1 VTAWREA
8 YETVPVLLVDD
19 EPRVLDAH
27 RRTLRGRFDVHT
39 ALGGEAALEAI
50 KAHGPFTVVVA
61 DYKMPDLDGITL
73 LARVAALHPDTVRM
87 ILTGYADMETAIRAV
102 NTGAVFRFLTK
113 PSDPDDLVMAISAG
127 IEHAEMVR
135 AARELE
141 IVRRLKDGFE
151 QTLHAFT
158 RLVEFRDP
166 YTSGHMDRT
175 ADIAVMIAERMGMPE
190 DDIAGLRLAA
200 MVHDIGKV
208 AVPSHILNK
217 LGELSDAEFSIIK
230 AHAEVG
236 AEIFK
241 GLGVEWPIARMIR
254 EHHERLDGSGY
265 PDGLSGDEMLIQS
278 KILCVADIIDA
289 IITHRPYRHGLG
301 KSEAVG
307 YLLEG
312 REKLFDAEVVDIAL
326 SLMEEGL
333 IREPGD

>member
-1 VTAWREA
+1 MAWREE
-8 YETVPVLLVDD
+8 YRTVPVLMVDD
-19 EPRVLDAH
+19 DPKVLEAH
-27 RRTLRGRFDVHT
+27 RRTLRPRFDLHT
-39 ALGGEAALEAI
+39 AVGGNAALEAME
-50 KAHGPFTVVVA
+50 ARGPFTVVVS
-61 DYKMPDLDGITL
+61 DFKMPDLDGISL
-73 LARVAALHPDTVRM
+73 LARIADLYPETVRM
-87 ILTGYADMETAIRAV
+87 ILTGYADMDTAIRAV
-102 NTGAVFRFLTK
+102 NTGAIFRFMTK
-113 PSDPDDLVMAISAG
+113 PAAPEDLILAVSAG
-127 IEHAEMVR
+127 IEHAQMVR
-135 AARELE
+135 DAKEVE
-141 IVRRLKDGFE
+141 IVRRLKNGFE
-151 QTLHAFT
+151 QTLRAFT

-175 ADIAVMIAERMGMPE
+175 ADIAVMIAERMGLAK

-208 AVPSHILNK
+208 AVPSHLLNK
-217 LGELSDAEFSIIK
+217 QETLTDAEFTIIK

-265 PDGLSGDEMLIQS
+265 PDGLTGGQMLPQS
-278 KILCVADIIDA
+278 RILCVADVIDA
-289 IITHRPYRHGLG
+289 IITHRSYRHGLG

-312 REKLFDAEVVDIAL
+312 KGELFDAEVVDVAL
-326 SLMEEGL
+326 TLMEERL

>member
-1 VTAWREA
+1 MAWREA
-8 YETVPVLLVDD
+8 YKTVPVLLVDD
-19 EPRVLDAH
+19 EPNVLDAH
-27 RRTLRGRFDVHT
+27 RRTLRTRFDVHT
-39 ALGGEAALEAI
+39 ARGGPAAL
-50 KAHGPFTVVVA
+50 KAMEEHGPFAVVVS
-61 DYKMPDLDGITL
+61 DFKMPDMDGIAL
-73 LARVAALHPDTVRM
+73 LARVASLYPDTVRM
-87 ILTGYADMETAIRAV
+87 ILTGYADMDTAIRAV
-102 NTGAVFRFLTK
+102 NTGAIFRFLTK
-113 PSDPDDLVMAISAG
+113 PSEPDDLIMAVSAG
-127 IEHAEMVR
+127 IEHAEMIR

-151 QTLHAFT
+151 QTLRAFT

-175 ADIAVMIAERMGMPE
+175 ADIAVMIAGRMGMAE

-217 LGELSDAEFSIIK
+217 QGELSEAEFSIIK

-254 EHHERLDGSGY
+254 EHHERMDGSGY
-265 PDGLSGDEMLIQS
+265 PDGLAGDDLLPQS
-278 KILCVADIIDA
+278 RILAVADVIDA

-301 KSEAVG
+301 KSEASG
-307 YLLEG
+307 YLMEG
-312 REKLFDAEVVDIAL
+312 RERLFDPEVVAVAL

>member
-1 VTAWREA
+1 MAWREA
-8 YETVPVLLVDD
+8 YKTAPVLMVDD
-19 EPRVLDAH
+19 EQKVLDGH
-27 RRTLRGRFDVHT
+27 RRTLRTRFDLHT
-39 ALGGEAALEAI
+39 APGGTAALEAME
-50 KAHGPFTVVVA
+50 AHGPFTVVVA
-61 DYKMPDLDGITL
+61 DFKMPDLDGISL
-73 LARVAALHPDTVRM
+73 LARVAELYPDTVRM
-87 ILTGYADMETAIRAV
+87 ILTGYADMDTAIRAV
-102 NTGAVFRFLTK
+102 NTGTIFRFLTK
-113 PSDPDDLVMAISAG
+113 PSDPDELTMAISAG

-135 AARELE
+135 DARELE

-151 QTLHAFT
+151 QALHAFT

-175 ADIAVMIAERMGMPE
+175 AEIAVMIAERLNMAE
-190 DDIAGLRLAA
+190 DDIAGLRLGA

-217 LGELSDAEFSIIK
+217 QGELTDAEFSIIK

-254 EHHERLDGSGY
+254 EHHERMDGTGY
-265 PDGLSGDEMLIQS
+265 PEGLSGDQILLQS
-278 KILCVADIIDA
+278 RILCVADIIDA

-312 REKLFDAEVVDIAL
+312 RERLFDPEVVDIAL
-326 SLMEEGL
+326 ALMEEGL

>member
-1 VTAWREA
+1 MAWSEEHR
-8 YETVPVLLVDD
+8 TVPVLMVDD
-19 EPRVLDAH
+19 EPKVLDAH
-27 RRTLRGRFDVHT
+27 RRTLRAHFDLHT
-39 ALGGEAALEAI
+39 ALGGSEALELMES
-50 KAHGPFTVVVA
+50 HGPFTVVVA

-87 ILTGYADMETAIRAV
+87 ILTGYADMDTAIRAV
-102 NTGAVFRFLTK
+102 NTGDIFRFLTK
-113 PSDPDDLVMAISAG
+113 PSDPDELIMAIAAG
-127 IEHAEMVR
+127 IEHAEIIR

-151 QTLHAFT
+151 QTLRAFT

-175 ADIAVMIAERMGMPE
+175 ADIAVMIAERMDMPA
-190 DDIAGLRLAA
+190 DDIAGLRLGA

-217 LGELSDAEFSIIK
+217 LGELTDAEFSIIK

-265 PDGLSGDEMLIQS
+265 PDGLSGDEMLLQS
-278 KILCVADIIDA
+278 KILGVADIIDA

-312 REKLFDAEVVDIAL
+312 RERLFDAEVVDIAL
-326 SLMEEGL
+326 SLMEEGR

>member
-1 VTAWREA
+1 MAWQEA
-8 YETVPVLLVDD
+8 YKTVPVLMVDD
-19 EPRVLDAH
+19 EQKVLDAH
-27 RRTLRGRFDVHT
+27 RRTLRAHFDLYT
-39 ALGGEAALEAI
+39 AQGGTEALEI
-50 KAHGPFTVVVA
+50 LESRGPFTVVVA
-61 DYKMPDLDGITL
+61 DFKMPGLDGISL
-73 LARVAALHPDTVRM
+73 LAKVAERYPDTIRM
-87 ILTGYADMETAIRAV
+87 ILTGYADMDTAIRAV
-102 NTGAVFRFLTK
+102 NTGAIFRFLTK
-113 PSDPDDLVMAISAG
+113 PSDPDDLTMVISAG

-135 AARELE
+135 DARELE
-141 IVRRLKDGFE
+141 ITRRLKDGFE

-175 ADIAVMIAERMGMPE
+175 ADIAVMIARRMGMAE
-190 DDIAGLRLAA
+190 DDIAGLRLGA

-217 LGELSDAEFSIIK
+217 QGELSDAEFSIIK

-236 AEIFK
+236 SEIFK

-265 PDGLSGDEMLIQS
+265 PDGLFGDQILLQS
-278 KILCVADIIDA
+278 RILCVADIIDA

-301 KSEAVG
+301 KTEAIG

-312 REKLFDAEVVDIAL
+312 RERLFDPRVVDIAL
-326 SLMEEGL
+326 ELMEEGL

>member
-1 VTAWREA
+1 MAWREA
-8 YETVPVLLVDD
+8 FRNVPVLMVDD
-19 EPRVLDAH
+19 EPKVLDAH
-27 RRTLRGRFDVHT
+27 RRTLRAHFDLHT
-39 ALGGEAALEAI
+39 AQGGTSALEVMEAQ
-50 KAHGPFTVVVA
+50 GPFTVVVS
-61 DYKMPDLDGITL
+61 DFKMPDLDGITL
-73 LARVAALHPDTVRM
+73 LAEVADRHPDTVRM
-87 ILTGYADMETAIRAV
+87 ILTGYADMDTAIRAV
-102 NTGAVFRFLTK
+102 NTGAIFRFLTK

-127 IEHAEMVR
+127 IEHAEMAR
-135 AARELE
+135 AAKELE

-151 QTLHAFT
+151 QTLRAFT

-175 ADIAVMIAERMGMPE
+175 ADIAVMIAERMGMAE
-190 DDIAGLRLAA
+190 DDIAGLRLGA

-217 LGELSDAEFSIIK
+217 QGELTDAEFSIIK

-265 PDGLSGDEMLIQS
+265 PEGLSGDELLLQS
-278 KILCVADIIDA
+278 KILCVSDIIDA

-312 REKLFDAEVVDIAL
+312 RGRLFDAQVVDIAL
-326 SLMEEGL
+326 ALMDEGR

>member
-1 VTAWREA
+1 MAGARTHEN
-8 YETVPVLLVDD
+8 VPVLLVDD
-19 EPRVLDAH
+19 EPKVLEAH

-39 ALGGEAALEAI
+39 APGGEAALEAM
-50 KAHGPFTVVVA
+50 AARGPFTVVVS
-61 DYKMPDLDGITL
+61 DFKMPDMDGITL
-73 LARVAALHPDTVRM
+73 LARVAELYPDTVRM
-87 ILTGYADMETAIRAV
+87 ILTGYADMDTAIRAV
-102 NTGAVFRFLTK
+102 NTGAIFRFLTK
-113 PSDPDDLVMAISAG
+113 PSEPDDLAMAIDAG
-127 IEHAEMVR
+127 IEHADMVR

-151 QTLHAFT
+151 QSLRAFT

-175 ADIAVMIAERMGMPE
+175 ADIAVMIAERMGMA
-190 DDIAGLRLAA
+190 DDDVAGLRLAA

-208 AVPSHILNK
+208 AVPSHLLNK
-217 LGELSDAEFSIIK
+217 LGELSDAEFTIIK

-241 GLGVEWPIARMIR
+241 GLGVVWPIARMIR

-265 PDGLSGDEMLIQS
+265 PDGLTGDGLLLQS
-278 KILCVADIIDA
+278 RILAVADVIDA

-301 KSEAVG
+301 RGEAAR
-307 YLLEG
+307 YLLGG
-312 REKLFDAEVVDIAL
+312 RDTLFDAEAVDIAL
-326 SLMEEGL
+326 TLMEEDH

>member
-1 VTAWREA
+1 MAWREE
-8 YETVPVLLVDD
+8 YRTVPVLMVDD
-19 EPRVLDAH
+19 EPKVLDAH
-27 RRTLRGRFDVHT
+27 RRTLRAHFDLHT
-39 ALGGEAALEAI
+39 ALGGTAALEVME
-50 KAHGPFTVVVA
+50 AHGPFAVVVA

-73 LARVAALHPDTVRM
+73 LARVAALHPETVRM
-87 ILTGYADMETAIRAV
+87 ILTGYADMDTAIRAV
-102 NTGAVFRFLTK
+102 NTGAIFRFMTK
-113 PSDPDDLVMAISAG
+113 PTDPDDLVMVISAG

-135 AARELE
+135 NARELE

-175 ADIAVMIAERMGMPE
+175 ADIAVMIAERMDMAD
-190 DDIAGLRLAA
+190 DDIAGLRLGAT
-200 MVHDIGKV
+200 VHDIGKV

-217 LGELSDAEFSIIK
+217 QGELTDAEFSIIK

-236 AEIFK
+236 AEIFT

-265 PDGLSGDEMLIQS
+265 PDGLTGDEMLLQS

-289 IITHRPYRHGLG
+289 IITDRPYRHGLG
-301 KSEAVG
+301 KSEAAG

-312 REKLFDAEVVDIAL
+312 RARLFDAEVVDIAL
-326 SLMEEGL
+326 SLMDEGR

>member
-1 VTAWREA
+1 MAWREA
-8 YETVPVLLVDD
+8 YKTVPVLMVDD
-19 EPRVLDAH
+19 EQKVLDAH
-27 RRTLRGRFDVHT
+27 RRTLRANFDLHT
-39 ALGGEAALEAI
+39 ARGGIEALDLIQAR
-50 KAHGPFTVVVA
+50 GPFTVVVA
-61 DYKMPDLDGITL
+61 DFKMPDLDGISL
-73 LARVAALHPDTVRM
+73 LAKVAERYPDTVRM
-87 ILTGYADMETAIRAV
+87 ILTGHADMDTAIRAV
-102 NTGAVFRFLTK
+102 NTGAIFRFLTK
-113 PSDPDDLVMAISAG
+113 PSAPEELIMAISAG
-127 IEHAEMVR
+127 IEQAEMIR
-135 AARELE
+135 DARELE
-141 IVRRLKDGFE
+141 IMRRLKDGFE

-175 ADIAVMIAERMGMPE
+175 ADIAVMIAQRMGMAE
-190 DDIAGLRLAA
+190 DDIAGLRLGA

-265 PDGLSGDEMLIQS
+265 PDGLFGDQILLQS
-278 KILCVADIIDA
+278 RILCVADIIDA

-301 KSEAVG
+301 KSEAMG

-312 REKLFDAEVVDIAL
+312 RERLFDPRVVDIAL
-326 SLMEEGL
+326 ELMEEGL

>member
-1 VTAWREA
+1 MAWREE
-8 YETVPVLLVDD
+8 YRTVPVLMVDD
-19 EPRVLDAH
+19 DPKVLEAH
-27 RRTLRGRFDVHT
+27 RRTLRPRFDLHT
-39 ALGGEAALEAI
+39 AVGGNAALEAMETR
-50 KAHGPFTVVVA
+50 GPFTVVVS
-61 DYKMPDLDGITL
+61 DFKMPDMDGISL
-73 LARVAALHPDTVRM
+73 LARVAELYPDTVRM
-87 ILTGYADMETAIRAV
+87 ILTGYADMDTAIRAV
-102 NTGAVFRFLTK
+102 NTGAIFRFMTK
-113 PSDPDDLVMAISAG
+113 PSTPDDLTMAVSAG
-127 IEHAEMVR
+127 IEHARMVR
-135 AARELE
+135 DAREVE
-141 IVRRLKDGFE
+141 IVRRLKNGFE
-151 QTLHAFT
+151 QTLRAFT

-175 ADIAVMIAERMGMPE
+175 ADIAVMIAERMGMAK

-217 LGELSDAEFSIIK
+217 QETLTDAEFTIIK

-265 PDGLSGDEMLIQS
+265 PDGLTGAQMLPQS
-278 KILCVADIIDA
+278 RILCVADVIDA
-289 IITHRPYRHGLG
+289 IITHRSYRHGLG
-301 KSEAVG
+301 KSEAIG

-312 REKLFDAEVVDIAL
+312 KGALFDAEVVDVAL
-326 SLMEEGL
+326 TLMEERL

>member
-1 VTAWREA
+1 MAWREA
-8 YETVPVLLVDD
+8 YKTVPVLLVDD
-19 EPRVLDAH
+19 EQKVLDAH
-27 RRTLRGRFDVHT
+27 RRTLRARFDLHT
-39 ALGGEAALEAI
+39 ARSGPEALEAME
-50 KAHGPFTVVVA
+50 AHGPFTVVIS
-61 DYKMPDLDGITL
+61 DFKMPDMDGIAL
-73 LARVAALHPDTVRM
+73 LARVAALYPDTVRM
-87 ILTGYADMETAIRAV
+87 ILTGYADMDTAIRAV

-113 PSDPDDLVMAISAG
+113 PSEPDDLVMALCAG
-127 IEHAEMVR
+127 IEHADMVR
-135 AARELE
+135 AAKELE

-151 QTLHAFT
+151 QTLRAFT

-175 ADIAVMIAERMGMPE
+175 ADIAVMIAEGMDMDK

-217 LGELSDAEFSIIK
+217 LGELTDAEFTIIK

-265 PDGLSGDEMLIQS
+265 PDGLTGDEILLQS
-278 KILCVADIIDA
+278 KILCVADVIDA

-301 KSEAVG
+301 KGEAIG
-307 YLLEG
+307 HLLEG
-312 REKLFDAEVVDIAL
+312 KGRLFDAEVVDIAL
-326 SLMEEGL
+326 SLMEEGR

>member
-1 VTAWREA
+1 M
-8 YETVPVLLVDD
+8 VDD
-19 EPRVLDAH
+19 EPKVLDAH
-27 RRTLRGRFDVHT
+27 RRTLRAKFDLHT
-39 ALGGEAALEAI
+39 ALGGAAALELMEDL
-50 KAHGPFTVVVA
+50 GPFAVVVA
-61 DYKMPDLDGITL
+61 DYKMPDLDGISL
-73 LARVAALHPDTVRM
+73 LAKVAVLYPDTVRM
-87 ILTGYADMETAIRAV
+87 ILTGYADMDTAIRAV
-102 NTGAVFRFLTK
+102 NTGAIFRFLTK
-113 PSDPDDLVMAISAG
+113 PTDPDDLVMVISAG
-127 IEHAEMVR
+127 IEHAEKVR
-135 AARELE
+135 DARELE

-175 ADIAVMIAERMGMPE
+175 ADIAVLIAKRMEMAE
-190 DDIAGLRLAA
+190 DDIAGLRLGA

-217 LGELSDAEFSIIK
+217 QGELTDAEFSIIK

-265 PDGLSGDEMLIQS
+265 PDGLTGDEILLQS